1 MLRRGVLVLILA
13 QFILLVVLAVL
24 IGGYALTSAA
34 HDAAGATALWW
45 LAMGCLM
52 LLVTNVVLLVGA
64 LGVAA
69 LVDSEPS
76 PPPADP

>member
-1 MLRRGVLVLILA
+1 MLRRGVLVLVCT

-34 HDAAGATALWW
+34 HDTAGATVLWW

-52 LLVTNVVLLVGA
+52 LIVVDTVLLVSMLGA
-64 LGVAA
+64 AA
-69 LVDSEPS
+69 LRDGESRS
-76 PPPADP
+76 PTDR